1 MNFYIVKAL
10 ENQVR
15 ENLKKKNTQI
25 SHISTD
31 KTLEVLGVSI
41 WKYQAYLKHHTEL
54 FVHLVT
60 ICNMEKSRFLPWE
73 NWSQVALENYYFI
86 LIIQA

>member
-1 MNFYIVKAL
+1 MNFYTVKAL

-15 ENLKKKNTQI
+15 ENLKEKKKNTQI

-31 KTLEVLGVSI
+31 KTLEDLGVSI

-60 ICNMEKSRFLPWE
+60 ICNT
-73 NWSQVALENYYFI
+73 
-86 LIIQA
+86 